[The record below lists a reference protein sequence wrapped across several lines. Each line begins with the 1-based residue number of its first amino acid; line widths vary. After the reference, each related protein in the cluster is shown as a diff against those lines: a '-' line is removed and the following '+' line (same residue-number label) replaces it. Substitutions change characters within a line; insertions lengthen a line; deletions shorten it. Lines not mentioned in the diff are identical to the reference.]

1 MRESGN
7 ARKSR
12 SPDIWRPL
20 RRLPIAGRCAVHGVR
35 HDERRVALTGAK
47 RGPKPLDRVGFKC
60 AVRWITLC
68 PPPQTVCCPP
78 LLLLPLP
85 LVCCFLPCVSCPLH
99 WFQANYNSPR
109 PSYSA
114 AQLPLMDSEDSAA
127 TQTSAVRRHAT
138 FDVPGDGGAGPQR
151 RSTTNTN
158 GAVSR
163 ANSRTSQLSGPR
175 SLIRT
180 LTMPEKRIG
189 NAPPILQQIK
199 AIILMSCQY
208 PCSPPPHA
216 THPSLQGS
224 TSC

>member
-1 MRESGN
+1 MNEWWCQ
-7 ARKSR
+7 ARK
-12 SPDIWRPL
+12 PNQ
-20 RRLPIAGRCAVHGVR
+20 
-35 HDERRVALTGAK
+35 
-47 RGPKPLDRVGFKC
+47 VGFKC
-60 AVRWITLC
+60 ELDIC
-68 PPPQTVCCPP
+68 PGPPPPTCCP
-78 LLLLPLP
+78 LLLFYLSHRPANSSP
-85 LVCCFLPCVSCPLH
+85 ACPAPLH
-99 WFQANYNSPR
+99 WFPPKYHSPR

-114 AQLPLMDSEDSAA
+114 AQLPAMDSEDSAA
-127 TQTSAVRRHAT
+127 TQTSAVRRHPT
-138 FDVPGDGGAGPQR
+138 FDVPAGGSTGPQR

-189 NAPPILQQIK
+189 NAPPILKQIK
-199 AIILMSCQY
+199 SIVLMSCQY
-208 PCSPPPHA
+208 PSPPLLYA